1 LYPDLHKSIKAF
13 VGMAPVLYTGN
24 LHSAL
29 IDTLDKIQGP
39 EIAFTFLDA
48 MLYFHEIYI
57 NHAA

>member
-1 LYPDLHKSIKAF
+1 
-13 VGMAPVLYTGN
+13 MAPVLYTGN

-48 MLYFHEIYI
+48 MLYFKEIYV